1 MSPRLSPTRG
11 VDMTKR
17 CSPSSTRTPSTSM
30 MTTMS
35 ALNLTASAPL
45 RTPLYERHVALG
57 GRMVDFGGW
66 ELPQQYTSIRDE
78 HLAVRKV
85 AGLFDISH
93 MGRFQVDGASAEK
106 YLQRLLTNDLARV
119 NPGHAIY
126 SLMCLEDGGI
136 IDDLVVYR
144 QADDRFLVVVNAANR
159 EKDAAWMRHHI
170 EEGVSLVDRSSE
182 LSLVALQGPKAET
195 LLPEGSTPTKAIT
208 YFGFASGKVAGI
220 PALISRTGYTGEDGF
235 ELFVASGQICQVS
248 DALLEHGRRAG

>member
-93 MGRFQVDGASAEK
+93 MGRLIVEGGGAES
-106 YLQRLLTNDLARV
+106 YPQGRLTNDLGSLA
-119 NPGHAIY
+119 PGHAIY
-126 SLMCLEDGGI
+126 TLMCKEDGGA

-144 QADDRFLVVVNAANR
+144 EAADRFL
-159 EKDAAWMRHHI
+159 
-170 EEGVSLVDRSSE
+170 
-182 LSLVALQGPKAET
+182 
-195 LLPEGSTPTKAIT
+195 
-208 YFGFASGKVAGI
+208 
-220 PALISRTGYTGEDGF
+220 
-235 ELFVASGQICQVS
+235 
-248 DALLEHGRRAG
+248 